1 VRSHEKALT
10 SSLFTCSFALI
21 RVNARIKEIHLIIDS
36 PKDLA
41 KLIRSRRKELGLT
54 QAELAELAGVSSR
67 FVFDLEAEKP
77 SVAFDLVRDV
87 ARTLGLTLE
96 MQVKLID

>member
-1 VRSHEKALT
+1 M
-10 SSLFTCSFALI
+10 
-21 RVNARIKEIHLIIDS
+21 IIDT

-41 KLIRSRRKELGLT
+41 RLVRSRRKELGLT
-54 QAELAELAGVSSR
+54 QAELAELAGVSAR

-77 SVAFDLVRDV
+77 AVAFDLVRSV
-87 ARTLGLTLE
+87 AKTLGLTIE